1 MRLKIICGVKQVS
14 KIIVGRYI
22 PGNALI
28 YKMDPRGKLLI
39 TILFIFTI
47 FLANNPIS
55 YAIIT
60 LFCFLA
66 VFTTKLKVRVFWN
79 GVKPLIGLIFFT
91 ALLQLFFM
99 TGGKVYWQW
108 WIFTLSSYGIVNA
121 IYIFIRFTLIIL
133 ISTVMTVTTM
143 PLEIADAME
152 WLLKPLKIFKVPVD
166 KIALVISIALRFV
179 PTLFDETLK
188 IMNAQRSRGAD
199 FNDGGLIKRAKAI
212 TPILVPLF
220 IHSLE
225 TAIDLSTAMESRGY
239 RGSQGRTKYRVL
251 RWSKYDLLDLAY
263 FILLVGL
270 LLIFRN
276 H

>member
-1 MRLKIICGVKQVS
+1 MS

-22 PGNALI
+22 PGHSLI

-39 TILFIFTI
+39 TILFIFVI
-47 FLANNPIS
+47 FLANNPLT

-66 VFTTKLKVRVFWN
+66 VFATGLKINVFWD

-91 ALLQLFFM
+91 SLLQLFFM
-99 TGGKVYWQW
+99 TGGKIYWQW
-108 WIFTLSSYGIVNA
+108 WIFTLSSYGLINA

-199 FNDGGLIKRAKAI
+199 FNDGGLIKRAKAV

-225 TAIDLSTAMESRGY
+225 TALDLSTAMESRGY
-239 RGSQGRTKYRVL
+239 RGSSDRTKYRVL
-251 RWSKYDLLDLAY
+251 NWSKYDLISLGY
-263 FILLVGL
+263 FVLLVGL
-270 LLIFRN
+270 LLIFRT

>member
-1 MRLKIICGVKQVS
+1 
-14 KIIVGRYI
+14 
-22 PGNALI
+22 
-28 YKMDPRGKLLI
+28 
-39 TILFIFTI
+39 
-47 FLANNPIS
+47 
-55 YAIIT
+55 
-60 LFCFLA
+60 
-66 VFTTKLKVRVFWN
+66 
-79 GVKPLIGLIFFT
+79 
-91 ALLQLFFM
+91 
-99 TGGKVYWQW
+99 
-108 WIFTLSSYGIVNA
+108 
-121 IYIFIRFTLIIL
+121 TLIIL

-152 WLLKPLKIFKVPVD
+152 WLLKPLKLFKVPVD

-199 FNDGGLIKRAKAI
+199 FNDGGLIQRAKAI

-239 RGSQGRTKYRVL
+239 RSSEGRTRYRVL
-251 RWSKYDLLDLAY
+251 SWSKYDLIALIY
-263 FILLVGL
+263 FVLLVGL
-270 LLIFRN
+270 LLIFRT